1 MNHRFTKATPWLAH
15 LLTSLAIISLSAC
28 SVPRSVKEGG
38 TIPGQQVIPAKK
50 VLVLAIKDGQEQG
63 QPPAVGS
70 GAGLAAALR
79 KALVGHN
86 IPVAITA
93 DSTVEQGFADAARN
107 DSAYVMQ
114 ATITHWEDNAT
125 AWSGKGDQLFVSVE
139 LYDAN
144 SHELVAA
151 ATHKRTAT
159 GATFVS
165 GTPDRFMDEV
175 SVGALGKI
183 YGWPVPK

>member
-1 MNHRFTKATPWLAH
+1 MEHRFTKTTPRLAR
-15 LLTSLAIISLSAC
+15 LLLSLAIISLSAC

-63 QPPAVGS
+63 QPPAAGS

-86 IPVAITA
+86 IPVAVTA
-93 DSTVEQGFADAARN
+93 DTTVEQGFADAARN

-125 AWSGKGDQLFVSVE
+125 AWSGKGDQLFISVE
-139 LYDAN
+139 LYDTN
-144 SHELVAA
+144 THELVAA

-165 GTPDRFMDEV
+165 GAPDRFMDEV
-175 SVGALGKI
+175 SVGALSKI
-183 YGWPVPK
+183 YGWPQSK

>member
-1 MNHRFTKATPWLAH
+1 MEGRSAKAQPRLARLF
-15 LLTSLAIISLSAC
+15 LLLAVLGVSAC

-38 TIPGQQVIPAKK
+38 AIPGQQVIPAKK

-70 GAGLAAALR
+70 GAGLTAALR

-93 DSTVEQGFADAARN
+93 DTTVEQGFADAARN
-107 DSAYVMQ
+107 DSSYVMQ

-125 AWSGKGDQLFVSVE
+125 AWSGKGDQLFISVE

-144 SHELVAA
+144 THELVAA

-175 SVGALGKI
+175 STGALGKI
-183 YGWPVPK
+183 YGWPSPK